1 MSLIYKI
8 YCKDSNIKDC
18 YIGSTNNLT
27 NRKRSHK
34 FRCNNPIGEGYNL
47 KVYTFIR
54 ANGGYTNWE
63 FEVLETFNTIDKQ
76 DLHKIER
83 KYIESNNSTLNN
95 DIPTRTKQEYSK
107 HKKEYFKEYHQEYY
121 INNKEVIQQKIKCE
135 CGCMI
140 NSCNIIRHK
149 KSKRHIEL
157 MENK

>member
-8 YCKDSNIKDC
+8 YCKDTNIKDC
-18 YIGSTNNLT
+18 YIGSTKNLT
-27 NRKRSHK
+27 IRKQKHIYT
-34 FRCNNPIGEGYNL
+34 CNKIENKYHNL
-47 KVYTFIR
+47 KIYKFIR
-54 ANGGYTNWE
+54 ANGGFINWD
-63 FEVLETFNTIDKQ
+63 FEILETFNTIDKQ

-83 KYIESNNSTLNN
+83 KYIESNNSTLNCV
-95 DIPTRTKQEYSK
+95 IPTRTKQEYT
-107 HKKEYFKEYHQEYY
+107 KEHKEYHKKYSIEYY
-121 INNKEVIQQKIKCE
+121 KNNKEVIQQKIKCE